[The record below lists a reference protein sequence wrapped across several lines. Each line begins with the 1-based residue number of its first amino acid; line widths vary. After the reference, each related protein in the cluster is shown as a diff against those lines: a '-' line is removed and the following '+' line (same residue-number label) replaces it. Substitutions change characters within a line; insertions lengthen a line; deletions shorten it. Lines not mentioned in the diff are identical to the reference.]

1 MKHLFLTLILF
12 FFSVGISFGQEGLS
26 LEKATVSENIQIKI
40 PEGFSKMTD
49 DELYAKYRSADPA
62 AFAYIS
68 ADKQAE
74 FTINS
79 AETPWPEE
87 DIELLYGFYKAT
99 IYDLFDEIN
108 ILKEETIDL
117 DGKKVAVLEMETV
130 VYPPE
135 NSIIPRPTV
144 RKYNYI
150 QYFIHDGKVWI
161 MSFSSPQG
169 AKQNWK
175 EIIEISMESIKLKK
189 PKQK

>member
-1 MKHLFLTLILF
+1 MKNQFFALILF
-12 FFSVGISFGQEGLS
+12 FFSVAISFAQEGLS
-26 LEKATVSENIQIKI
+26 LEKATVSESFQIKI
-40 PEGFSKMTD
+40 PEGFTKMTD

-68 ADKQAE
+68 ADKQSE
-74 FTINS
+74 FIINKS
-79 AETPWPEE
+79 ETPWPEE

-108 ILKEETIDL
+108 ILKEEIIDL
-117 DGKKVAVLEMETV
+117 EGKKVAVLEMETV
-130 VYPPE
+130 VYPPK
-135 NSIIPRPTV
+135 NSMIPRPTI

-150 QYFIHDGKVWI
+150 QYLIHDGKLWI